1 MIIISSHI
9 SLQKL
14 SQSTAVFDETFISVG
29 VPSVLKCGVF
39 VGLAVI
45 ALAEDDYVEKVR
57 RGIHEGF
64 TVEELLGTL

>member
-1 MIIISSHI
+1 ME
-9 SLQKL
+9 Q
-14 SQSTAVFDETFISVG
+14 TFISVG

-57 RGIHEGF
+57 RGIHQGF